1 MGTTLTE
8 QSRINSTYKAIK
20 VLYSI
25 SEMLERGEV
34 ISYASVAKR
43 AQVSRTMLYAHPD
56 LCNLI
61 ETCRI
66 TSMTKAELQQEVIRL
81 RLRVR
86 NLEQKIQHN
95 GL

>member
-43 AQVSRTMLYAHPD
+43 AQVSRTMLYAHPE

-61 ETCRI
+61 ENCRV
-66 TSMTKAELQQEVIRL
+66 TGMTKAELQQEVIRL
-81 RLRVR
+81 RLQVR
-86 NLEQKIQHN
+86 NFEQKIQHN
-95 GL
+95 DL